1 MKTKKPTGDG
11 ICPPEI
17 QQAHYIDGL
26 INEWASTHNLGN
38 SDFNDVKGDKT
49 EPLTDDDNIPAVEP
63 CVAVAYSSCNNV
75 PVPWYTA
82 CGTTATELLN
92 SLSNAFD
99 PAVQSAHDEDQASQ
113 LLANIQLLT
122 VSQQL
127 QDAQACND
135 KLHGQLFNLHNH
147 LHEFQQAT
155 DHAKLYLKM
164 IHVPLAQERQ
174 IYHNMLKKRCQ
185 SYRWFADGG
194 EAYAWLDDDDNED
207 QWGAMKQEVDEDNVY
222 PNRYAN
228 KAGPSHSK
236 VFKGTP
242 EL

>member
-82 CGTTATELLN
+82 CGTAATELLN

-99 PAVQSAHDEDQASQ
+99 SPVQRAHDEDQASQ
-113 LLANIQLLT
+113 LLANIQSHNNYRMPKHAMTSYMVSCSICTITYMNSSRLLIM
-122 VSQQL
+122 SNFISRWYMYL
-127 QDAQACND
+127 WHKKD
-135 KLHGQLFNLHNH
+135 KYITICWKKGAKAIGGLLMEVKPMHGLMMM
-147 LHEFQQAT
+147 T
-155 DHAKLYLKM
+155 T
-164 IHVPLAQERQ
+164 RT
-174 IYHNMLKKRCQ
+174 
-185 SYRWFADGG
+185 SG
-194 EAYAWLDDDDNED
+194 E
-207 QWGAMKQEVDEDNVY
+207 QW
-222 PNRYAN
+222 NR
-228 KAGPSHSK
+228 K
-236 VFKGTP
+236 
-242 EL
+242 